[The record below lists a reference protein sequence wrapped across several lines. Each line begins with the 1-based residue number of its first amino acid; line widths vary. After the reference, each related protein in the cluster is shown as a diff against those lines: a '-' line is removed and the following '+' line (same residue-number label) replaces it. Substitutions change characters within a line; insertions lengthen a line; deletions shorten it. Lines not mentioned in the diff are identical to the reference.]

1 MSLFTNA
8 FNIWNRSFN
17 NNNNLRKI
25 KLNLHVL
32 KLHGTFDKSDTSVI
46 YKWLKIKNAEP
57 FSLYVLSNLII
68 IMLVYLQLQEK
79 QIFIMSFS
87 ENSQQR

>member
-1 MSLFTNA
+1 MWFNGYIFCKTISQIFQP
-8 FNIWNRSFN
+8 FNIRYTRSWSDFF
-17 NNNNLRKI
+17 I
-25 KLNLHVL
+25 L
-32 KLHGTFDKSDTSVI
+32 KKQI

-57 FSLYVLSNLII
+57 FSLYVLPNLII

-87 ENSQQR
+87 KNSQQR